1 MAEQMQGDC
10 SLLCPGYLL
19 AECLRLPKVQICIGT
34 FLRAAPEL
42 PAALPEGVVL
52 APCKPGRP
60 AKGTVRPPKPPTGRF
75 GGQAFRDAEAQI
87 KMLQKNMK
95 EPCVPKKT
103 FVRWARDVLESQR
116 DPKGAMLKMTPA
128 AIDTLQ
134 SALEDR
140 VSVAFGAYMNP
151 NAFFVYPKKLLDNHH

>member
-60 AKGTVRPPKPPTGRF
+60 AKGTVRPASETAYW
-75 GGQAFRDAEAQI
+75 Q
-87 KMLQKNMK
+87 
-95 EPCVPKKT
+95 
-103 FVRWARDVLESQR
+103 VRWASFSRCRSSDQDAPGKHER
-116 DPKGAMLKMTPA
+116 
-128 AIDTLQ
+128 
-134 SALEDR
+134 ALRAQENVR
-140 VSVAFGAYMNP
+140 ALGS
-151 NAFFVYPKKLLDNHH
+151 